1 MTYYTATLPC
11 GLRIIHTPTTHAV
24 SYCGFMLNTG
34 TRHESVPALYGMAHF
49 IEHMLF
55 KGTQKRNA
63 WHISNRMEA
72 VGGELNAFT
81 TKEDTTFYSAFL
93 TADFERACELLCDL
107 ICHPTAPQA
116 ELQREREVVID
127 EINSYRDNPPELI
140 YDEFEELLFAG
151 HPLGHNIL
159 GNEQT
164 VRSFDSTMC
173 LDFIARRYRPSETIF
188 FSCGATPWQQ
198 VLRCV
203 EKYYDRTEPSVVAAS
218 AEACATGCAVQLPST
233 ATLHEPHVIEQET
246 HQAHVMLGTHSYP
259 IGSPHAAALALINNM
274 LGGPGMN
281 SRLNQALREKR
292 GLVYTV
298 ESSLTN
304 YTDCGLFS
312 IYFGCDHHDVHHCLQ
327 LTLSQLKAFRDHALS
342 AQQLHAAQKQL
353 IGQLGVATANLE
365 STAITPAKGLLRLG
379 APESLE
385 ETCRRVEAVTA
396 QEVLE
401 VANELLTEER
411 MRCVI
416 IR

>member
-1 MTYYTATLPC
+1 MTYHTATLPN
-11 GLRIIHTPTTHAV
+11 GLRVIHRPADHAV
-24 SYCGFMLNTG
+24 SYCGFMFNTG
-34 TRHESVPALYGMAHF
+34 TRHESSPELYGMAHF
-49 IEHMLF
+49 IEHILF
-55 KGTQKRNA
+55 KGTRRRNS

-107 ICHPTAPQA
+107 VCHATAPQA

-164 VRSFDSTMC
+164 VRSFDSADC
-173 LDFIARRYRPSETIF
+173 LDFIAQRYRPTEAIF
-188 FSCGATPWQQ
+188 FSYGATPWPT
-198 VLRCV
+198 VLKCIS
-203 EKYYDRTEPSVVAAS
+203 KYYDRTAP
-218 AEACATGCAVQLPST
+218 TTPLPGNQQTPQLP
-233 ATLHEPHVIEQET
+233 AAGTLHDPRILHQDT
-246 HQAHVMLGTHSYP
+246 HQSHVMLGSHAYP
-259 IGSPHAAALALINNM
+259 IGAEHAAALALINNM

-312 IYFGCDHHDVHHCLQ
+312 IYFGCDHHDVHRCLQ
-327 LTLSQLKAFRDHALS
+327 LTLGQLKNFRDHRLTTL
-342 AQQLHAAQKQL
+342 QLHAAQKQL
-353 IGQLGVATANLE
+353 VGQLGVASANLE
-365 STAITPAKGLLRLG
+365 NAAITPAKGWLRLG
-379 APESLE
+379 APEPLE

-396 QEVLE
+396 DEILA
-401 VANELLTEER
+401 VANELMTEER
-411 MRCVI
+411 LRCVMI
-416 IR
+416 Q

>member
-1 MTYYTATLPC
+1 MTYHTATLPS
-11 GLRIIHTPTTHAV
+11 GLRIIHRPADHAV
-24 SYCGFMLNTG
+24 SYCGFMFNTG
-34 TRHESVPALYGMAHF
+34 TRHELRPELYGMAHF

-55 KGTQKRNA
+55 KGTRHRNS

-107 ICHPTAPQA
+107 VCHATAPQV

-159 GNEQT
+159 GSEET
-164 VRSFDSTMC
+164 VRSFDSAVC
-173 LDFIARRYRPSETIF
+173 LDFIAHRYRPSEAIF
-188 FSCGATPWQQ
+188 FSYGATPWKQ

-203 EKYYDRTEPSVVAAS
+203 EKYYDRTNPEEGLTDNRCTPV
-218 AEACATGCAVQLPST
+218 LP
-233 ATLHEPHVIEQET
+233 ALGTLQAPRILEQDT
-246 HQAHVMLGTHSYP
+246 HQAHVMLGSHAYP

-312 IYFGCDHHDVHHCLQ
+312 IYFGCDHHDVGRCLH
-327 LTLSQLKAFRDHALS
+327 LTLNQLKAFRDHRLTS
-342 AQQLHAAQKQL
+342 LQLHAAQKQL
-353 IGQLGVATANLE
+353 VGQLGVASANLE
-365 STAITPAKGLLRLG
+365 NAAISPAKGLLRLG
-379 APESLE
+379 APEPLE

-396 QEVLE
+396 DEVLE
-401 VANELLTEER
+401 VAGELLSEER
-411 MRCVI
+411 LRCVM